1 MTVGA
6 ADGRSYDQPMLDPV
20 AKPTVQKLTPRETE
34 VLDLVS
40 SGRTNTQVAALLGI
54 GIHAVKF
61 HLACIYRKL
70 GVGNRTEATSVYL
83 RTFAVQEASEPEG
96 AR

>member
-6 ADGRSYDQPMLDPV
+6 ATGRSYDRFMLDPIG
-20 AKPTVQKLTPRETE
+20 KPAAAKLTARETQ

-40 SGRTNTQVAALLGI
+40 SGRTNNQVAALLGI
-54 GIHAVKF
+54 GVHAVKF

-83 RTFAVQEASEPEG
+83 RTFAIQEAGEPEG
-96 AR
+96 SG

>member
-6 ADGRSYDQPMLDPV
+6 AAGRSYDRCMLDPI
-20 AKPTVQKLTPRETE
+20 AKPAAAKLTARETQ

-40 SGRTNTQVAALLGI
+40 SGRTNIQVAALLGI
-54 GIHAVKF
+54 GVHAVKF
-61 HLACIYRKL
+61 HLACVYRKL

-83 RTFAVQEASEPEG
+83 RSFAVQESGEPEG
-96 AR
+96 

>member
-1 MTVGA
+1 MTVGVTS
-6 ADGRSYDQPMLDPV
+6 GRSYDRPMLDPV
-20 AKPTVQKLTPRETE
+20 AKPSAQKLTPRETE

-83 RTFAVQEASEPEG
+83 RTFAVREASEPEG
-96 AR
+96 FR